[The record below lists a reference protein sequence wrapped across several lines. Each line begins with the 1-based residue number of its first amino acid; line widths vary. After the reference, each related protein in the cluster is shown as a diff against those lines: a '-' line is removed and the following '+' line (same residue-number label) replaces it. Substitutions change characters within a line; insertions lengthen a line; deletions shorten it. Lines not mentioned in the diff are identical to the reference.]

1 MIRQLRPLG
10 VLTTNQC
17 LEIMNLPPVDDG
29 DDRLVQTL
37 NLVNTQLVDEYQ
49 KAKAGKEVKDDG
61 EGENDSEGAS
71 ES

>member
-49 KAKAGKEVKDDG
+49 KAKAGKEVKADD
-61 EGENDSEGAS
+61 EGEDDPDGAS